1 MRHIKP
7 KSPGAVKPASTHP
20 RPSLLS
26 IYSGR
31 ECCGFLLRHGRD
43 GTEAFTAAEI
53 SLGIF
58 PTDAAAADAV
68 TAAHGRGLDVERRQ
82 A

>member
-1 MRHIKP
+1 VSSFVKP
-7 KSPGAVKPASTHP
+7 KSGSVKPASTHP

-43 GTEAFTAAEI
+43 GTEAFTAAEV

-58 PTDAAAADAV
+58 PTDASAADAV
-68 TAAHGRGLDVERRQ
+68 TAAHARILDAEEGQR
-82 A
+82 